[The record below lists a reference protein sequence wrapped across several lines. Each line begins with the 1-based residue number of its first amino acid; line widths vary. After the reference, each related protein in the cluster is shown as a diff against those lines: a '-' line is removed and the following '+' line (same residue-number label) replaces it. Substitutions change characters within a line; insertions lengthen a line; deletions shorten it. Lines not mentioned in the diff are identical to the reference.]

1 MMTNPFLKVLLVAGV
16 VHRLPVP
23 GLVPDH
29 VIVIITI
36 VVGIHHDGEV
46 ASGATVAGA
55 DPARAKV
62 VTVDPQAVVG
72 AEFPGHVIVIDV
84 PEPKVGRLVVIGW
97 ITVEIDS
104 DRRNW
109 TKCTGKVPL
118 SGIVRQVEGDH
129 VTTLLVIERENAT
142 GTVDPAHRL
151 SQNFLEAGIVLKSWT
166 L

>member
-1 MMTNPFLKVLLVAGV
+1 MTNLFLKVLLVAGV

-29 VIVIITI
+29 VIAIITI
-36 VVGIHHDGEV
+36 IVGVHHDGE
-46 ASGATVAGA
+46 VAGA

-72 AEFPGHVIVIDV
+72 AEFPGHVIVMDV
-84 PEPKVGRLVVIGW
+84 PEPKVGRLVVIVV
-97 ITVEIDS
+97 IVIEIDT
-104 DRRNW
+104 DRRNR

-118 SGIVRQVEGDH
+118 NDILRPVEGDH
-129 VTTLLVIERENAT
+129 ATIVVIERKNAT
-142 GTVDPAHRL
+142 VMVDPLHL
-151 SQNFLEAGIVLKSWT
+151 SQILEAGIVLKSWI